1 MSSQKKSR
9 KISVKFT
16 ESEYCRLEKNAEL
29 AGMKLG
35 PYVRQCIESSTIVV
49 TPKASDLASL
59 LCKLHVALS
68 ERGLD
73 DDETIMKELKSLW
86 LTLL

>member
-16 ESEYCRLEKNAEL
+16 EEEYCRLEKNAEL

-35 PYVRQCIESSTIVV
+35 PYVRKCIESSTIVV
-49 TPKASDLASL
+49 TPKASELASL
-59 LCKLHVALS
+59 LCKLHVTLA
-68 ERGLD
+68 ERELD
-73 DDETIMKELKSLW
+73 DDESIMKELKSLW

>member
-1 MSSQKKSR
+1 MSPQKKSR
-9 KISVKFT
+9 KVSVKFT
-16 ESEYCRLEKNAEL
+16 EQEYSAVEKNAEL

-35 PYVRQCIESSTIVV
+35 PYVRKCIGSSSITV
-49 TPKASDLASL
+49 TPKASELSSL
-59 LCKLHVALS
+59 LCKFHVTIA

-73 DDETIMKELKSLW
+73 DDETILKELKSLW

>member
-1 MSSQKKSR
+1 MSPQKKSR
-9 KISVKFT
+9 KVSVKFT
-16 ESEYCRLEKNAEL
+16 EQEYSAVEKNAEL

-35 PYVRQCIESSTIVV
+35 PYVRKCIESSTIVV
-49 TPKASDLASL
+49 TPKASELASL
-59 LCKLHVALS
+59 LCKLHVTLA

-73 DDETIMKELKSLW
+73 DDETILKELKSLW